1 MTRYLR
7 LFLCLLIPLSL
18 SLPSWADDRPVIL
31 VMGDSLSAS
40 YGIDPDE
47 GWVTLLDA
55 RVSEGHPHRVVN
67 ASVSGE
73 TTGGGLARLPAL
85 LNNYQ
90 PAIVI
95 LELGG
100 NDGLRGHPIG
110 GMKRELAAM
119 IEQSLEADAEV
130 LLLGMQIPPNYGPR
144 YTRQFAET
152 FPQLA
157 EEYDLPL
164 VPFFLEN
171 VATVDGK
178 MQEDGIHPTA
188 AGQPIMLEHV
198 WVKLEPMLDAS
209 VSD

>member
-7 LFLCLLIPLSL
+7 LLLCLLIPLSL
-18 SLPSWADDRPVIL
+18 SLPTWSDDRPVIL

-40 YGIDPDE
+40 YGIDQED
-47 GWVTLLDA
+47 GWVTLLAA
-55 RVSEGHPHRVVN
+55 RVREDHPHRVIN

-85 LNNYQ
+85 LDNHQ
-90 PAIVI
+90 PDIVI

-119 IEQSLEADAEV
+119 IEQSQDAGAEV
-130 LLLGMQIPPNYGPR
+130 LLVGIQIPPNYGSR

-152 FPQLA
+152 FPALA
-157 EEYDLPL
+157 QEYQIPL
-164 VPFFLEN
+164 VPFLLEG
-171 VATVDGK
+171 VATVEGM
-178 MQEDGIHPTA
+178 MQDDRIHPTA

-198 WVKLEPMLDAS
+198 WEQLAPMLDGAQ
-209 VSD
+209 